1 MTTSAGTHEG
11 VTGLSEA
18 NPRDRANGPDLGGAQ
33 APHPPRVGTL
43 GLLLG
48 DFARVVGC
56 QTVLVCEC
64 DGSGRGRVLSSWG
77 TDADVMI
84 TIPTLG
90 GRLGSRPSSSRGC
103 FVGRALACRRPA
115 FEALDPRR
123 DRAVI
128 ETSAVTLTHALAVPV
143 QVLRG
148 ATDRVLVAGFST
160 PPRDLDLAFW
170 VAGAYAGLVGLI
182 VSGLEAFGA
191 LEHARHDGLTGCLTY
206 ETVRQELTREINR
219 SARAAL
225 PLSCCFIDLDGFK
238 LVNDRDGHLH
248 GSAVLAN
255 FGLVLREAA
264 RSYDT
269 VGRYG
274 GDEFIVILPQTDKAE
289 AAAIA
294 TRLRSLAAQRH
305 AARFRGSLTA
315 SIGVAQWIP
324 GFTGDQL
331 LAAADSALLA
341 AKTLPG
347 GVASYPASSTQAKS
361 ERASD
366 EPRHTAFRS
375 GVARTTSR
383 RSGLT
388 SPESVSSLAASPAL
402 RAVPVADGLE
412 IKLARDARSPA
423 AARRLLEERFGAA
436 LSISEL
442 DTARLLVSE
451 LVTNAFLH
459 GQGPITLRGEL
470 DERRLLVEVI
480 DQGSGFQPDNA
491 RSNTEPTGGWGLGI
505 VASESNRWGVGEG
518 SSTQVWFELDRP
530 GT

>member
-1 MTTSAGTHEG
+1 
-11 VTGLSEA
+11 
-18 NPRDRANGPDLGGAQ
+18 LGGAQ

-56 QTVLVCEC
+56 QIVLVCER
-64 DGSGRGRVLSSWG
+64 DGSGQGRVLSSWG
-77 TDADVMI
+77 IDADVMI
-84 TIPTLG
+84 TIPNRG
-90 GRLGSRPSSSRGC
+90 GRRGSRFSSSRGC
-103 FVGRALACRRPA
+103 FVGRALAHRRPA
-115 FEALDPRR
+115 FEALDPGR

-128 ETSAVTLTHALAVPV
+128 ETSAVSLTHALAAPV
-143 QVLRG
+143 QVLRDD
-148 ATDRVLVAGFST
+148 TDRVLVAGFST
-160 PPRDLDLAFW
+160 PPQDVDQAFW
-170 VAGAYAGLVGLI
+170 VAGSYAGLVGLI
-182 VSGLEAFGA
+182 VSDLDAFGA
-191 LEHARHDGLTGCLTY
+191 LEHARHDRLTGCLTY
-206 ETVRQELTREINR
+206 ETVRQELIGEINR

-238 LVNDRDGHLH
+238 LVNDRHGHLH
-248 GSAVLAN
+248 GNAVLAN

-274 GDEFIVILPQTDKAE
+274 GDEFIVILPQTNKTE
-289 AAAIA
+289 AGALAK
-294 TRLRSLAAQRH
+294 RLRSLAAQRH
-305 AARFRGSLTA
+305 AARFRGSLAA
-315 SIGVAQWIP
+315 SIGVAQWTP
-324 GFTGDQL
+324 ESTGDQL

-347 GVASYPASSTQAKS
+347 GVASYPANSAQAKS

-375 GVARTTSR
+375 GVARTTSPHAD
-383 RSGLT
+383 LT
-388 SPESVSSLAASPAL
+388 SPESGSSYAESPAL
-402 RAVPVADGLE
+402 REAVPVAGELE
-412 IKLARDARSPA
+412 IKLDRDANSPA
-423 AARRLLEERFGAA
+423 AARRLLEEMFGAA

-459 GQGPITLRGEL
+459 GQGAITLCGEL

-480 DQGSGFQPDNA
+480 DQGSGFQPANA
-491 RSNTEPTGGWGLGI
+491 GSNMEPTGGWGLGI
-505 VASESNRWGVGEG
+505 VASESSRWGVPEG
-518 SSTQVWFELDRP
+518 SSTRVWFELDRP
-530 GT
+530 DG